1 MWVGLGGTRQAW
13 LAGFLAFGVWC
24 REHRFPGLGVP
35 VPKPRPGLATR
46 RNNRMSKTTKS
57 QRGPRNNP
65 AALPASTA
73 PTSGNGAVA
82 SAKTTAGPAT
92 TTAARPVPQA
102 PKANNAIVRLPAT
115 TEPDVNSE
123 SVLKAELMESL
134 GIGSETKPVQPARA
148 EPEDDLQ
155 DGALL
160 DDEERDATETTEG
173 ATTEGDDD
181 GAAADET
188 PVSEGVAAED
198 EASGEVTAETTEDGG
213 ETESPEHSGGEETQ
227 AAADDAVEGAD
238 DEALEALARERKWPK
253 SYLRRIK
260 QLNAKARSELAA
272 REEQITA
279 LRDEVEQL
287 RKNPAAAAAVPT
299 DVEQQLQADI
309 AAAERV
315 IDFVDDNP
323 EGATTPDQRQ
333 WTREELRAEKRKADR
348 LLREKED
355 ELRRVRAQ
363 RSEANKRVD
372 VLLPTRH
379 PALKDRTSEQARA
392 YDALLKQYPVLK
404 SDPVLR
410 LLVSDATAY
419 AVTLQRQKAKAPVP
433 TTNGTATNGRV
444 VTPARPAAAVVQRAP
459 GKPRATAPAVNGTR
473 ANVRA
478 AETRFMESG
487 DPAAGK
493 ELLARF
499 LTDSE

>member
-1 MWVGLGGTRQAW
+1 M
-13 LAGFLAFGVWC
+13 
-24 REHRFPGLGVP
+24 
-35 VPKPRPGLATR
+35 
-46 RNNRMSKTTKS
+46 
-57 QRGPRNNP
+57 
-65 AALPASTA
+65 
-73 PTSGNGAVA
+73 
-82 SAKTTAGPAT
+82 
-92 TTAARPVPQA
+92 
-102 PKANNAIVRLPAT
+102 I
-115 TEPDVNSE
+115 SE
-123 SVLKAELMESL
+123 SALKAELLESL
-134 GIGSETKPVQPARA
+134 GIGSETRPVQPKTPPA
-148 EPEDDLQ
+148 DDLQ

-160 DDEERDATETTEG
+160 DDEERDADEG
-173 ATTEGDDD
+173 TD
-181 GAAADET
+181 GVNGEDTGGVADET
-188 PVSEGVAAED
+188 PVSDDATAED
-198 EASGEVTAETTEDGG
+198 ETSGEVTAEAADDGG
-213 ETESPEHSGGEETQ
+213 ETESPENQGEDAQ
-227 AAADDAVEGAD
+227 ATADEGVAEAD

-260 QLNAKARSELAA
+260 QLNAKARSEVAA

-287 RKNPAAAAAVPT
+287 RKNPAAAPAVVT
-299 DVEQQLQADI
+299 DVEAQLQADI

-333 WTREELRAEKRKADR
+333 WTREELRAEKRKAER

-355 ELRRVRAQ
+355 ELRGVRTQ

-372 VLLPTRH
+372 TILPTRH
-379 PALKDRTSEQARA
+379 PALKDRTSEQSRA
-392 YDALLKQYPVLK
+392 MDALLQQFPVLK

-419 AVTLQRQKAKAPVP
+419 AVQLQRQKAKAPVP

-444 VTPARPAAAVVQRAP
+444 VTPARPAAAVVARAP

-493 ELLARF
+493 ELLERF
-499 LTDSE
+499 LTGTE